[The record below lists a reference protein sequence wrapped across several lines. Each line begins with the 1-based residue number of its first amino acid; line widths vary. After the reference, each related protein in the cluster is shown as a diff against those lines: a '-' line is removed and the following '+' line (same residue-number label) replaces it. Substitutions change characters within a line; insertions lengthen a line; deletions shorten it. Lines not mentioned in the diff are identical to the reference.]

1 MNPGSHAFA
10 TAIDDTPASR
20 SSLTM
25 RSCNVPNALLSLS
38 KGDASLRL
46 RAVGTDDVN
55 VQRQQRATELGHSVA
70 AGSLLA
76 VHPEDAMLV
85 TVQRHRLAVLLQIG
99 AGRPEVVKRRFRGDE
114 PQLHQPARRVIHKSQ
129 QRAWGGAILE
139 PGVLRAGDLH
149 KFART
154 LAPPTRLRRRGQKM
168 PTVLP
173 QPIADH
179 PTAQGLA
186 RDQTAVMLRQFLR
199 RHGLGRSRHTAPA
212 RSTAP
217 ERKPQR
223 GADDC
228 WVCLDAWK

>member
-1 MNPGSHAFA
+1 MKPGSHAFA
-10 TAIDDTPASR
+10 AVIDDTPASR

-55 VQRQQRATELGHSVA
+55 VQRRQRATELGHSVA

-99 AGRPEVVKRRFRGDE
+99 AGRPEVIKRRFRGDE
-114 PQLHQPARRVIHKSQ
+114 PQLQQPARRVIHKSQ
-129 QRAWGGAILE
+129 QRAWRAAVLE
-139 PGVLRAGDLH
+139 PGGPRGVDLPPPPQ
-149 KFART
+149 AI
-154 LAPPTRLRRRGQKM
+154 APPARLMWRGQTM
-168 PTVLP
+168 PTVSP
-173 QPIADH
+173 QPICNH

-186 RDQTAVMLRQFLR
+186 RHRAAVML
-199 RHGLGRSRHTAPA
+199 
-212 RSTAP
+212 
-217 ERKPQR
+217 
-223 GADDC
+223 C
-228 WVCLDAWK
+228 